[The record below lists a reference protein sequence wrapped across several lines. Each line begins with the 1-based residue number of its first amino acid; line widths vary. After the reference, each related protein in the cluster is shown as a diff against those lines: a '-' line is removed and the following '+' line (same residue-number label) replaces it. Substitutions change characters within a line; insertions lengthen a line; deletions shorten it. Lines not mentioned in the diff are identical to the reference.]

1 MNDERNDPRDRDS
14 TDERS
19 PRSTSGLGT
28 VAALAGVAYLLLLV
42 VVNSGRIDVDLVVYT
57 FRDTPLWWFTVLVV
71 ALTLVTDRLV
81 RFVLRRRRKRRDD

>member
-14 TDERS
+14 TGERS